1 MTVFGITILIT
12 LVIVA
17 ISLFLI
23 FKYKIKIE
31 PKKRMMLVLLYW
43 LTGLL
48 VYISLYTMNDSNIHY
63 FSEFSEPINIEITN
77 KFQEKNINSFTAIL
91 TYDDNTQ
98 IQLFYNFEFEK
109 FKENKSILTLT
120 DINGKQLYHTY
131 DITIIRNLPT
141 EIKNKIKEKTKF
153 IIE

>member
-12 LVIVA
+12 LLIVV

-23 FKYKIKIE
+23 FKYKIE
-31 PKKRMMLVLLYW
+31 SKKRMMLVLLYW
-43 LTGLL
+43 FSLL
-48 VYISLYTMNDSNIHY
+48 VYMLLYTMNDSNNHY

-77 KFQEKNINSFTAIL
+77 KLQEKNNNSFTAIL

-98 IQLFYNFEFEK
+98 IEMFYYFEFEK
-109 FKENKSILTLT
+109 FKENKSILSLT
-120 DINGKQLYHTY
+120 DINGKHLYYTN
-131 DITIIRNLPT
+131 DITKISDLP
-141 EIKNKIKEKTKF
+141 ENIKNKIKEETKF